1 MLCTKLNRGSP
12 LNQVRTTAFLLDKQ
26 YPAVDSCLR
35 RFVVRL
41 KAFVPILTL
50 GLLCAGM
57 TLSAHVDSLRVR
69 DADTVTVEV
78 SPFDVAL
85 QRTLPVFTLSSDRL
99 KAQAPTQITD
109 VMSLVPGT
117 FVRDYGGLGG
127 LKTVSIRGG
136 SGSQSLL
143 LIEGVRLTSAQNGLA
158 DLGGVPVTMIG
169 SVHTTRGGA
178 AALFGANALT
188 GVLDIGLRTPTA
200 TSARASACVG
210 SFEES
215 RTSFDV
221 DVVQSGMSVAASL
234 DVLSTR
240 GSFPFTMRE
249 SSGDV
254 VNRENGDARLVSAMI
269 SFRPLPSTSAYVL
282 ARSSSR
288 GVPGAVVRGSVA
300 QARARLQDEDL
311 VAGFRSTIVTSDNSF
326 LTVRS
331 GLRFADMQYRDPDA
345 NLTGIGGI
353 DERYTTRDV
362 LVSADYSVMMSS
374 LLFSVRGEGGYADLR
389 GGALQPDVG
398 DMVRRACAAMS
409 ITASMPVT
417 DRLNVQVALRYDII
431 SDAGNALSPLISARY
446 AVNDDVSIR
455 SSWSYNFRP
464 ASFNELY
471 YLNYGTSGLR
481 PERSHTVNLGV
492 ALRPMPWIVV
502 ESDAFVVTTTDLI
515 VAVPVSPVIT
525 SASNVGRAQTLG
537 LESSVRASLLDERCT
552 ATWSWTITDARDK
565 TGRSTIDGTLIPY
578 VPNEMI
584 GMSIDWIDDRI
595 LASVRMTYV
604 GGRFSQPGGEATSLL
619 QPFTVVSASIGT
631 RGTMGSTFADVR
643 LSADNLGDVSYAV
656 VRGYPMPGRTIRL
669 SVALGVEP

>member
-1 MLCTKLNRGSP
+1 M
-12 LNQVRTTAFLLDKQ
+12 
-26 YPAVDSCLR
+26 
-35 RFVVRL
+35 
-41 KAFVPILTL
+41 KAFVLILTL
-50 GLLCAGM
+50 AVLHTNSTLL
-57 TLSAHVDSLRVR
+57 AHDDSTRVHEVDTI
-69 DADTVTVEV
+69 TVVA
-78 SPFDVAL
+78 SPFDVSL
-85 QRTLPVFTLSSDRL
+85 QRTLPVFSLSAQRL
-99 KAQAPTQITD
+99 QAQAPTQVSD

-136 SGSQSLL
+136 SSSQSLL

-169 SVHTTRGGA
+169 SVDATRGGA

-188 GVLDIGLRTPTA
+188 GVLDIGLRRPTSTA
-200 TSARASACVG
+200 LKASAGVG

-215 RTSFDV
+215 RTSVDV
-221 DVVQSGMSVAASL
+221 DVVQSGMSIAASL

-254 VNRENGDARLVSAMI
+254 VNRENGDARLLSAML
-269 SFRPLPSTSAYVL
+269 SFRPSASTSAYVL
-282 ARSSSR
+282 TRSSSR

-300 QARARLQDEDL
+300 QARARLEDEDV
-311 VAGFRSTIVTSDNSF
+311 VAGIRSTIVTSESSF

-331 GLRFADMQYRDPDA
+331 GLRFADMRYRDPDA

-362 LVSADYSVMMSS
+362 LLSADYSLMMSS
-374 LLFSVRGEGGYADLR
+374 VLFSVRGEGGYADLR

-398 DMVRRACAAMS
+398 DMVRRACAALSVNASMS
-409 ITASMPVT
+409 ITEA
-417 DRLNVQVALRYDII
+417 LNVQAALRYDAI
-431 SDAGNALSPLISARY
+431 SDAGNAVSPLVSARY
-446 AVNDDVSIR
+446 AVSEDLSIR

-471 YLNYGTSGLR
+471 FLNYGTSGLR
-481 PERSHTVNLGV
+481 PERSHTVNLGF
-492 ALRPMPWIVV
+492 ALRPVSWLVF
-502 ESDAFVVTTTDLI
+502 ESDAFAASTTDLI

-537 LESSVRASLLDERCT
+537 LESSIRAQVIDERCT
-552 ATWSWTITDARDK
+552 VMWSWTITDARDR
-565 TGRSTIDGTLIPY
+565 TGRSTIDRTMIPY

-584 GMSIDWIDDRI
+584 GMSVDWIDDRI
-595 LASVRMTYV
+595 LASVRLTYV
-604 GGRFSQPGGEATSLL
+604 GGRFSQPGGESTSLL
-619 QPFTVVSASIGT
+619 QPFAVLSASVGT
-631 RGTMGSTFADVR
+631 RGRMASTFADVR
-643 LSADNLGDVSYAV
+643 LSAENLADVSYAV
-656 VRGYPMPGRTIRL
+656 VRGYPMPGRIIRL

>member
-1 MLCTKLNRGSP
+1 M
-12 LNQVRTTAFLLDKQ
+12 TAYAL
-26 YPAVDSCLR
+26 
-35 RFVVRL
+35 
-41 KAFVPILTL
+41 ILTL
-50 GLLCAGM
+50 TALCAVNR
-57 TLSAHVDSLRVR
+57 LSAYSDSTRIQEVD
-69 DADTVTVEV
+69 TITVEA

-99 KAQAPTQITD
+99 RAQAATQITD

-188 GVLDIGLRTPTA
+188 GVLDIGLRTPSS
-200 TSARASACVG
+200 TSVKASASVG

-215 RTSFDV
+215 RTSLDV
-221 DVVQSGMSVAASL
+221 DAVEDGMSIAASL

-254 VNRENGDARLVSAMI
+254 VNRENGDARLLSAMI
-269 SFRPLPSTSAYVL
+269 SFRPSASTAAYVL
-282 ARSSSR
+282 TRSSSR

-300 QARARLQDEDL
+300 QARARLEDEDV
-311 VAGFRSTIVTSDNSF
+311 VAGFRSTFVTSESSL

-331 GLRFADMQYRDPDA
+331 GLRIADMRYRDPDA

-362 LVSADYSVMMSS
+362 LFSADYSVMMSS

-417 DRLNVQVALRYDII
+417 DRLNVQAALRYDVI

-446 AVNDDVSIR
+446 AITDDAAIR

-471 YLNYGTSGLR
+471 FLNYGTSGLR
-481 PERSHTVNLGV
+481 PERSHTINLGV
-492 ALRPMPWIVV
+492 ALRPTSWIVV

-537 LESSVRASLLDERCT
+537 LESSIRASLIDERCT

>member
-1 MLCTKLNRGSP
+1 M
-12 LNQVRTTAFLLDKQ
+12 
-26 YPAVDSCLR
+26 
-35 RFVVRL
+35 
-41 KAFVPILTL
+41 
-50 GLLCAGM
+50 
-57 TLSAHVDSLRVR
+57 SAHVDSLRVSE
-69 DADTVTVEV
+69 ADTITVEV

-99 KAQAPTQITD
+99 RAQAPTQITD

-188 GVLDIGLRTPTA
+188 GVLDIGLRTPSS
-200 TSARASACVG
+200 TSVTASASVG

-215 RTSFDV
+215 RTSLNV
-221 DVVQSGMSVAASL
+221 DAVEDGMSLAASL

-254 VNRENGDARLVSAMI
+254 VNRENGDARLLSAMI
-269 SFRPLPSTSAYVL
+269 SFRPSASTSAYVL
-282 ARSSSR
+282 TRSSSR

-300 QARARLQDEDL
+300 QARARLEDEDV
-311 VAGFRSTIVTSDNSF
+311 VAGFRSTIVTSDISF

-362 LVSADYSVMMSS
+362 LVSADYSVIMSS
-374 LLFSVRGEGGYADLR
+374 VLFSVRGEGGYADLR

-398 DMVRRACAAMS
+398 DMVRRACAALSMTASMS
-409 ITASMPVT
+409 ITEQ
-417 DRLNVQVALRYDII
+417 LNVQAALRYDAI

-446 AVNDDVSIR
+446 AASDNVSIR

-492 ALRPMPWIVV
+492 AFRPVSWIVV
-502 ESDAFVVTTTDLI
+502 ESDAFVVSTTDQI

-537 LESSVRASLLDERCT
+537 LESSVRASIIENRCT
-552 ATWSWTITDARDK
+552 AMWSWTVTDARDR
-565 TGRSTIDGTLIPY
+565 TGRSTIDGTMIPY
-578 VPNEMI
+578 VPNEMLA
-584 GMSIDWIDDRI
+584 MSVDWIDEQI

-619 QPFTVVSASIGT
+619 QPFTVVSVSLGT
-631 RGTMGSTFADVR
+631 RGRLGSTFADVR
-643 LSADNLGDVSYAV
+643 LSADNIADVSYAV
-656 VRGYPMPGRTIRL
+656 VRGYPMPGRTIRI
-669 SVALGVEP
+669 SVALGVDP